1 MGSGRDKEEERDWET
16 IGGGEDGLK
25 GEKLNGEKVINI
37 IIKGVNGN
45 V

>member
-1 MGSGRDKEEERDWET
+1 MGGIRRRRGIGKQW
-16 IGGGEDGLK
+16 GGGDGLK